1 MYLTHHEGKYIT
13 AERFIRTLKNKI
25 YEYMTSVSKSVYIDN
40 LDDIVK
46 KYSNT
51 YYSTTKIKLPDVKSS
66 VCIDSSKE
74 INEKS
79 PKVKISDTVRISKS
93 KNIFAKSYLLYWSE
107 QVFLIKKVKNIVP
120 WTCY

>member
-46 KYSNT
+46 KYSNS

-66 VCIDSSKE
+66 ACIDSSKE
-74 INEKS
+74 IDEKS
-79 PKVKISDTVRISKS
+79 PKVKIGDTVRISKS

>member
-1 MYLTHHEGKYIT
+1 MYLTHHEGKCIT
-13 AERFIRTLKNKI
+13 TERFIRTLKNKI

>member
-40 LDDIVK
+40 LDDIVN

-66 VCIDSSKE
+66 ACIDSSKE
-74 INEKS
+74 INEKF
-79 PKVKISDTVRISKS
+79 PEVKIGDTVRMSKS
-93 KNIFAKSYLLYWSE
+93 KNIFAKSYLLY
-107 QVFLIKKVKNIVP
+107 
-120 WTCY
+120 

>member
-1 MYLTHHEGKYIT
+1 
-13 AERFIRTLKNKI
+13 
-25 YEYMTSVSKSVYIDN
+25 MTSVSKSASIDN

-46 KYSNT
+46 KYNNT

-66 VCIDSSKE
+66 ACIDSSQE

-79 PKVKISDTVRISKS
+79 PKVKIGDTVRISKS